1 MLAGIAVMCIQ
12 SVRLLLS
19 IAGFSTVLAGC
30 MMGPDF
36 HAPKAPATTAYTE
49 APQPTKTVSIRHA
62 GKAGKSQEFISG
74 QDIPGEWWVLFHS
87 QAINDL
93 VQAGIKNS
101 PNLAAAKATLVV
113 AKENVN
119 AQIGSALFPQITA
132 QLGGQR
138 ERFNAAALGGGASS
152 SIFSLYNATVNVS
165 YTLDVFG
172 SARRGIE
179 FLQAQVDYEVFELE
193 AAYLALTSNIVTT
206 AVSIASLDAQVK
218 ATKAIIS
225 AQQGELNILRKQFKL
240 GGIAGSDV
248 LTQETQV
255 AQTRA
260 TLPPLEQSLAQARHA
275 LAVLVGSLPSD
286 FELPVV
292 KLDKLTLPGRLPVS
306 LPSSLVRQRPDIRA
320 SEALLHAANANVGVA
335 VANLFPQF
343 TLTGTY
349 GWQSTVP
356 SQLFRSGTNLWSWGG
371 SLLQPIFEGGSLQAK
386 RRGAIAA
393 FEVAEA
399 QYRQTV
405 LQAFQNVADTLFA
418 LDHDAETLKAQ
429 QAAERAARDS
439 LRVTQQQFRLGGV
452 NYISLLTAERQYQSA
467 VIGRIQAQAARYA
480 DTAALFQAL
489 GGGWWNT

>member
-1 MLAGIAVMCIQ
+1 MLAGMVVMCIQ

-19 IAGFSTVLAGC
+19 IAGFSTVLTGC
-30 MMGPDF
+30 MMGPNF
-36 HAPKAPATTAYTE
+36 HSPKAPATNVYTE
-49 APQPTKTVSIRHA
+49 SPQPAKTVSIRHV
-62 GKAGKSQEFISG
+62 GKAGVSQHFVSG
-74 QDIPGEWWVLFHS
+74 QDIPGDWWALFHS
-87 QAINDL
+87 HAISDL

-101 PNLAAAKATLVV
+101 PNLAAARATLVV

-119 AQIGSALFPQITA
+119 AQVGSTLFPQITA

-138 ERFNAAALGGGASS
+138 ERFNSAALGGGTGS
-152 SIFSLYNATVNVS
+152 SIFNLYNATANVS
-165 YTLDVFG
+165 YTLDIFG

-179 FLQAQVDYEVFELE
+179 GLQAQVDYEVFELE
-193 AAYLALTSNIVTT
+193 AAYLTLTSNIVTT

-218 ATKAIIS
+218 ATKAIIH
-225 AQQGELNILRKQFKL
+225 AQQGELDILRKQFKL
-240 GGIAGSDV
+240 GGIAGADV

-260 TLPPLEQSLAQARHA
+260 TLPPLEQSLAQTRHA
-275 LAVLVGSLPSD
+275 LAVLVGSLPGD
-286 FELPVV
+286 FALPEID
-292 KLDKLTLPGRLPVS
+292 LDKLTLPGALPVS
-306 LPSSLVRQRPDIRA
+306 LPSTLVRQRPDIRA
-320 SEALLHAANANVGVA
+320 SEALVHAASANVGVA

-343 TLTGTY
+343 TLTGSY

-356 SQLFRSGTNLWSWGG
+356 SQLLKSGTNLWSWGG

-386 RRGAIAA
+386 RRGAVAGL
-393 FEVAEA
+393 ELAEA

-418 LDHDAETLKAQ
+418 LQHDAESLKAQ
-429 QAAERAARDS
+429 KAAESAARDS
-439 LRVTQQQFRLGGV
+439 LRVTQRQFRLGGV
-452 NYISLLTAERQYQSA
+452 NYISLLTAERQYQQA
-467 VIGRIQAQAARYA
+467 VVGRIQAQAARYA